1 VPRPQDRPFEARETT
16 DSESVTTGAAELRAS
31 APYEVPKSDSLT
43 PKSALSNQTVF
54 AGARDDICGVRPSP
68 GLDRVNRIFSNA

>member
-16 DSESVTTGAAELRAS
+16 DSESVTTGAAELWAS
-31 APYEVPKSDSLT
+31 APYRVPKSDSLT
-43 PKSALSNQTVF
+43 PKSALSNRTVF
-54 AGARDDICGVRPSP
+54 ARATTYPGSRPSR

>member
-16 DSESVTTGAAELRAS
+16 DSESVTTGAAELWAS

-43 PKSALSNQTVF
+43 PKSALSNQTDVR
-54 AGARDDICGVRPSP
+54 ARARPHMRGQTEP
-68 GLDRVNRIFSNA
+68 GPGSR